1 MRKPIRSWLM
11 LLALVAAVPT
21 MAAAEFNL
29 ARMWVPAPHADRP
42 LAATVVRPPG
52 GGPFPLIV
60 LNHGAPNSDRI
71 RAGYGYWDNP
81 ALLGQFVRRGF
92 AVIVPVRRGFGATGG
107 RYAEDYGGC
116 VDADFRRSG
125 LAAADDIIAAV
136 RFATQLPFVD
146 ASRIILVG
154 QSAGGF
160 SSIAAASRRPSG
172 VIAVANF
179 SGGRAGDPGERPG
192 QPCLAGRMAD
202 TIEEFA
208 RTIEVPVLW
217 HYVAN
222 DLFFAPAVVR
232 RWFAAFRRGGGV
244 GTLVIQPAV
253 RSGHSVL
260 LAREGAA
267 IWGPA
272 FDRFLA
278 DHGLR

>member
-1 MRKPIRSWLM
+1 MRNRLQIAFA
-11 LLALVAAVPT
+11 LLALVANMPA
-21 MAAAEFNL
+21 AAAEL
-29 ARMWVPAPHADRP
+29 GLTRVWVPAPHTDRP

-52 GGPFPLIV
+52 NGPFPLIV
-60 LNHGAPNSDRI
+60 LNHGAPYSDRI
-71 RAGYGYWDNP
+71 RAGYGYWDKP

-116 VDADFRRSG
+116 VDPDFRRSG

-136 RFATQLPFVD
+136 RYAARLPFVD
-146 ASRIILVG
+146 GSRIILVG

-160 SSIAAASRRPSG
+160 SSIAAASRQPRG

-179 SGGRAGDPGERPG
+179 SGGRAGNPEERPG
-192 QPCLAGRMAD
+192 QPCLAGRMAN

-208 RTIEVPVLW
+208 HTTEVPVLW
-217 HYVAN
+217 HYVEN
-222 DLFFAPAVVR
+222 DLFFSPAVVR
-232 RWFAAFRRGGGV
+232 QWFSAFRRGGGT
-244 GTLVIQPAV
+244 GTLLIQPAV

-267 IWGPA
+267 IWGPV

-278 DHGLR
+278 DLGLR